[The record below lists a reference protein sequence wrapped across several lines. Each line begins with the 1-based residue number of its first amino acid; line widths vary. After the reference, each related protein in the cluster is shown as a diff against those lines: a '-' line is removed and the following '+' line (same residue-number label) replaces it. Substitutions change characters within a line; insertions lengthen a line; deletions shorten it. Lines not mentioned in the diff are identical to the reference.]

1 MKKNIAVIILAAGK
15 STRMNSQRPK
25 VLHPL
30 CSRPMLGY
38 VLDLAE
44 GLRANRIITVLG
56 HKHQEV
62 RKILKPKIK
71 VVRQRRLLGTADGV
85 KAALPLLGNFK
96 GTVLILCADT
106 PLLKKKTITDLL
118 ESHAENQHD
127 ATLLTAQLNNPQGY
141 GRILRDKYASICG
154 IVEENDADDFQKEIK
169 EINTGIICFKKES
182 LIRALKYIKPHN
194 RKKEYYLTDAIG
206 ILYKNG
212 SLVDNVKVSDTQEI
226 LGINSRAELAQAN
239 KVMQRRIHEALM
251 KAGVAII
258 DPDSTFISYNAKIGR
273 DTVIYPFTVIEKD
286 VRIGKFC
293 SIGPFAHVRE
303 VSRIEDG
310 VHIGNFVEIA
320 RSRVKRNTSIRH
332 FGYIGDS
339 RIGKMANIG
348 AGTITANFDGKKK
361 NATVI
366 KDKAFIGSDTVLIAP
381 VTIGR
386 NAVTG
391 AGSVVT
397 RNTNVPEGAT
407 VVGVPARVLKRRGKL

>member
-44 GLRANRIITVLG
+44 GLRANRIIAVLG
-56 HKHQEV
+56 HKYQEV

-96 GTVLILCADT
+96 GTVLILYADT

-169 EINTGIICFKKES
+169 
-182 LIRALKYIKPHN
+182 R
-194 RKKEYYLTDAIG
+194 
-206 ILYKNG
+206 
-212 SLVDNVKVSDTQEI
+212 
-226 LGINSRAELAQAN
+226 
-239 KVMQRRIHEALM
+239 
-251 KAGVAII
+251 
-258 DPDSTFISYNAKIGR
+258 ST
-273 DTVIYPFTVIEKD
+273 
-286 VRIGKFC
+286 
-293 SIGPFAHVRE
+293 
-303 VSRIEDG
+303 
-310 VHIGNFVEIA
+310 
-320 RSRVKRNTSIRH
+320 
-332 FGYIGDS
+332 
-339 RIGKMANIG
+339 
-348 AGTITANFDGKKK
+348 
-361 NATVI
+361 
-366 KDKAFIGSDTVLIAP
+366 
-381 VTIGR
+381 
-386 NAVTG
+386 
-391 AGSVVT
+391 
-397 RNTNVPEGAT
+397 PE
-407 VVGVPARVLKRRGKL
+407 